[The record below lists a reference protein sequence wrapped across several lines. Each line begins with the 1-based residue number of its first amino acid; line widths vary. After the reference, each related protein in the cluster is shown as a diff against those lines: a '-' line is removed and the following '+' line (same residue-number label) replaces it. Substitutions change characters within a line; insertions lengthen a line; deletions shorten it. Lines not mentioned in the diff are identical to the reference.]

1 MLQIRINDKGSCQQY
16 VDVLLGDVP
25 VRGVIDSGADITIIG
40 GELFRKVAATAR
52 LKKKQLQRPDGI
64 PHTYDRRPF
73 SLDGKVNLDITFS
86 GKTMNTPVY
95 IKLDAP
101 EQLLLAEGVCRQLG
115 IITYHPLVSDG
126 KPRRTEKSVMPT
138 TPRCGRLQR
147 ARGV

>member
-25 VRGVIDSGADITIIG
+25 VRGVIDSGADIAIIG
-40 GELFRKVAATAR
+40 GELFRKVATTAR
-52 LKKKQLQRPDGI
+52 LKKKQLQRPDRI

-73 SLDGKVNLDITFS
+73 SLDGKVDLDITFG

-101 EQLLLAEGVCRQLG
+101 EQLLLAECVCRQLG
-115 IITYHPLVSDG
+115 II
-126 KPRRTEKSVMPT
+126 
-138 TPRCGRLQR
+138 RC
-147 ARGV
+147 